1 MVVSALTFHHRKSS
15 AFDSVIVRPIVSD
28 ERRQWDALMAKYHY
42 LGFKSLVGR
51 SIRYVAQVHGQW
63 VALIG
68 WASAALKCTVRDTWI
83 GWPQAIQWQRLHLI
97 ANNSRFLILPQV
109 HVPNLASKILSL
121 NLKRL
126 SNDWQAIHGHQLLL
140 AETFVDIARFA
151 GTCYKAANWIYLGQ
165 SRGFGKCAQ
174 NYYHHGQ
181 PKAVFVRPLHKRAL
195 HQLTDPLANDQLIR
209 KVAPMKFTQKQLELL
224 IEALKALPDP
234 RFKRGIR
241 HRKIS
246 ILAIAI
252 CAVVCGARNYA
263 AIAQWATNR
272 TQNQLKRLW
281 CRFNENTQRYQPPSE
296 PTIRR
301 LLQSVDAEA
310 VDHAIYGWLHSLFS
324 GSAVAFDGKV
334 LKGARHE
341 DGSQVHLL
349 SAVVHQQA
357 ITIAQKQ
364 IASKSNE
371 IPSAKPL
378 LQPLNLKGKVV
389 TGDAMHTQTDL
400 ARFVVEEKQAHYLF
414 TVKDNQS
421 TLKDDIQSLRLTDN
435 FPPSTANDRKSSR
448 PLGNP

>member
-1 MVVSALTFHHRKSS
+1 MSPSALICHYHKRFP
-15 AFDSVIVRPIVSD
+15 FDSVIVRPILSV
-28 ERRQWDALMAKYHY
+28 ERCHWDALMDNHHY

-51 SIRYVAQVHGQW
+51 SIRYVAEVHNHW
-63 VALIG
+63 IALLG
-68 WASAALKCTVRDTWI
+68 WASAALKCTVRDAWI

-97 ANNSRFLILPQV
+97 ANNSRFLILP
-109 HVPNLASKILSL
+109 HIHIPNLASKILSL

-126 SNDWQAIHGHQLLL
+126 SSDWQSVHGHQLLL
-140 AETFVDIARFA
+140 AETFVDAARFA
-151 GTCYKAANWIYLGQ
+151 GTCYQAANWICLGQ
-165 SRGFGKCAQ
+165 TRGFGKCAQ

-195 HQLTDPLANDQLIR
+195 HWLTQPLANDQLIR
-209 KVAPMKFTQKQLELL
+209 KVAPMKFTKKQIELL

-234 RFKRGIR
+234 RFKRGRR

-281 CRFNENTQRYQPPSE
+281 CRFNENTQRFQPPSE

-310 VDHAIYGWLHSLFS
+310 VDQAIYGWLHSLFS

-349 SAVVHQQA
+349 SAIVHQQA

-378 LQPLNLKGKVV
+378 LQPLDLKGKVV
-389 TGDAMHTQTDL
+389 TSDAMHTQTDL
-400 ARFVVEEKQAHYLF
+400 ARFVVEEKHADYLF

-421 TLKDDIQSLRLTDN
+421 TLKEDIQTLKLSDN
-435 FPPSTANDRKSSR
+435 FPP
-448 PLGNP
+448 

>member
-1 MVVSALTFHHRKSS
+1 MSSAALIFHHHNRFV
-15 AFDSVIVRPIVSD
+15 FDSLIVRPILPA
-28 ERRQWDALMAKYHY
+28 ERCNWDARMAKHHY

-51 SIRYVAQVHGQW
+51 SIRYVAEVHDQW

-68 WASAALKCTVRDTWI
+68 WASAALKCSVRDAWI

-97 ANNSRFLILPQV
+97 ANNSRFLILPHV
-109 HVPNLASKILSL
+109 HIPNLASKILSL

-126 SNDWQAIHGHQLLL
+126 SSDWQSIHGHQLLL
-140 AETFVDIARFA
+140 TETFVDAARFT
-151 GTCYKAANWIYLGQ
+151 GTCYKAANWICLGQ
-165 SRGFGKCAQ
+165 TRGFGKCAQ

-195 HQLTDPLANDQLIR
+195 HWLTQPLANDRLIR
-209 KVAPMKFTQKQLELL
+209 KVAPMKFTKKQLELL
-224 IEALKALPDP
+224 IEALKSLPDP
-234 RFKRGIR
+234 RFKRGRR

-252 CAVVCGARNYA
+252 CAVLCGARNYA

-272 TQNQLKRLW
+272 TENQLKRLW

-349 SAVVHQQA
+349 SAIVHQQA

-364 IASKSNE
+364 IASKTNE
-371 IPSAKPL
+371 IPTARPL
-378 LQPLNLKGKVV
+378 LQPLDLKGKVV

-400 ARFVVEEKQAHYLF
+400 ARFVVEEKQADYLF
-414 TVKDNQS
+414 TVKDNQL
-421 TLKDDIQSLRLTDN
+421 TLKDDIQTLKLTDN
-435 FPPSTANDRKSSR
+435 FPP
-448 PLGNP
+448 

>member
-1 MVVSALTFHHRKSS
+1 MSLPLLLCNHYKRFQ
-15 AFDSVIVRPIVSD
+15 FDSLAVRPILSA
-28 ERRQWDALMAKYHY
+28 ERCNWDALMAKHHY

-51 SIRYVAQVHGQW
+51 SIRYVAEVHHQW

-68 WASAALKCTVRDTWI
+68 WASAALKCTVRDAWI
-83 GWPQAIQWQRLHLI
+83 GWPEAIQWQRLHLI
-97 ANNSRFLILPQV
+97 ANNSRFLILPYARI
-109 HVPNLASKILSL
+109 PNLASKILSL

-126 SNDWQAIHGHQLLL
+126 SSDWQSIHGHPLLL
-140 AETFVDIARFA
+140 AETFVDVARFA
-151 GTCYKAANWIYLGQ
+151 GTCYQAANWICLGQ
-165 SRGFGKCAQ
+165 TRGFGKCAQ

-195 HQLTDPLANDQLIR
+195 RWLTQPLANDQLIR
-209 KVAPMKFTQKQLELL
+209 KVAPMKFTKKQLELL

-234 RFKRGIR
+234 RFKRGRR

-252 CAVVCGARNYA
+252 CSVLCGARNYA

-272 TQNQLKRLW
+272 TQNQLKRLG

-310 VDHAIYGWLHSLFS
+310 VDQAIYGWLHSLFS

-349 SAVVHQQA
+349 SAIVHQQG
-357 ITIAQKQ
+357 ITIGQKQ
-364 IASKSNE
+364 IASKTNE
-371 IPSAKPL
+371 IPTAKPL
-378 LQPLNLKGKVV
+378 LQPLDLKGKVV

-400 ARFVVEEKQAHYLF
+400 ARFVVEEKQADYLF

-421 TLKDDIQSLRLTDN
+421 TLKDDIHSLKLTDN
-435 FPPSTANDRKSSR
+435 FPP
-448 PLGNP
+448 